1 MANDGSVYIDVNMDV
16 SRAEKKWAKYVKKLQ
31 EGNDKI
37 HELQAQIDAFG
48 DVNDEAVGKQ
58 IDKLLKQ
65 QDAVINDTKAW
76 QMLTDAYREWL
87 DLHKGG
93 GGNANNFTF
102 SPNTEKAKYW
112 EDNSRGAGYLNAGG
126 RVSPRGGEREMFDAS
141 EYSDLAMGVGEKIKL
156 HLIGALENIA
166 DKGLDVAVNIGHA
179 FDMASMNA
187 GNAWRNMS
195 SGAMEQLR
203 NGAIRAGSAIA
214 NAMKSAGSAVLT
226 GLHKPLEGVE
236 RLVGSIAR
244 RFRLMLQNIF
254 FFNIISKAM
263 REISS
268 YMSVVMDKNTQISTA
283 LAQLRGALYAMIQP
297 LASAIIPILTQIIN
311 FITSIIVAVGR
322 LFSMLTGKSW
332 SASVAGAKSVAGSM
346 GSGAK
351 SAKEM
356 QKYLA
361 NFDQIN
367 QIGTPDTDTG
377 GGGGGKMPSF
387 DFDTSQFT
395 ALDAVFQGIYD
406 WIMQLKEITLEWWAT
421 LDFVPLQT
429 AFTNF
434 INAILPLIIMV
445 RDILTWLYEN
455 IILPLIGWLIEK
467 ALPAVLNLTTAVL
480 NFINTALQPL
490 ISGLKTVWEQYLKPI
505 VQWVGDKVVAVLE
518 YVTELVDKFR
528 QSWEENAPTIERI
541 VIGVGNIISWL
552 GRVFQWLI
560 DDIVIPVLQALG
572 LDAESFGD
580 IVGGAFTLFVNAIA
594 WSIEDATGK
603 MNAFL
608 GALEG
613 MVNGAIDNLNV
624 FLNAISAV
632 INAFAGIGGVIG
644 WKADL
649 ALPHISIPRLATGAV
664 IPANSPFMAM
674 LGDQKSGTNI
684 EAPLDTIV
692 QAFRMALAEQGTRQ
706 QEAVMVVDNTVFA
719 RLVYDLNNQEGKRIG
734 VDLVNS

>member
-16 SRAEKKWAKYVKKLQ
+16 SRAEKNWAKYVKKLQ

-65 QDAVINDTKAW
+65 QDAVISDTKAW

-87 DLHKGG
+87 DLNKGG

-102 SPNTEKAKYW
+102 SPKAENAKYW

-126 RVSPRGGEREMFDAS
+126 RVSPRGGEREMFDAT

-187 GNAWRNMS
+187 GNAWRSMS
-195 SGAMEQLR
+195 SGAWDQLK
-203 NGAIRAGSAIA
+203 NGAVRVGSAIA

-236 RLVGSIAR
+236 RLVGNITR
-244 RFRLMLQNIF
+244 RFGLMLQNIF

-268 YMSVVMDKNTQISTA
+268 YMSVVMEKNTQISTA

-311 FITSIIVAVGR
+311 FITYIIVAVGR

-421 LDFVPLQT
+421 LDFAPLQT

-467 ALPAVLNLTTAVL
+467 ALPAVLDLTTAVL

-505 VQWVGDKVVAVLE
+505 VQWVGDKVVTVLE

-594 WSIEDATGK
+594 WSIEDATWK

-608 GALEG
+608 SALEG

-692 QAFRMALAEQGTRQ
+692 QAFRMALSEQGTRQ
-706 QEAVMVVDNTVFA
+706 QEAVMVVDSTVFA

-734 VDLVNS
+734 VDLVNA